1 MFVYFLAYINSSEGN
16 IFLSLLFFR
25 RQLLSFL
32 LTLLPHMCKISK
44 SFLVPVP
51 SYWTWTKTT
60 LKKIVFFWSYP
71 YKTEVV
77 VASLI
82 EKLE

>member
-1 MFVYFLAYINSSEGN
+1 MY
-16 IFLSLLFFR
+16 
-25 RQLLSFL
+25 
-32 LTLLPHMCKISK
+32 KILK

-60 LKKIVFFWSYP
+60 LKKIFFWSYP